1 MKCDD
6 DTYVHSSNFAE
17 FEPDAHDYIG
27 CRAGG
32 SYASGGYFL
41 SRRAAELVAEAELDR
56 TAEDRAVGNLLI
68 RHGIGEGQEFVLGDL
83 LTKDTERALADVITQ
98 AARETAKSATL
109 ARVPEPIVEIAQRP
123 LLSLAPD
130 LLHGC
135 WNAASTRHEQKERAD
150 TEHS

>member
-68 RHGIGEGQEFVLGDL
+68 RHGIELRDDGRFNGWRDDWGIELELP
-83 LTKDTERALADVITQ
+83 
-98 AARETAKSATL
+98 ARE
-109 ARVPEPIVEIAQRP
+109 
-123 LLSLAPD
+123 LLE
-130 LLHGC
+130 G
-135 WNAASTRHEQKERAD
+135 
-150 TEHS
+150 